1 MELQVVSNQGP
12 LTALSTHAMYLQFTK
27 IRRRLEISDT
37 ITPEDLAMPVS
48 ELDTAHAKQILR
60 DVGLRATAARVAV
73 IKLLAS
79 QASPITHAEVVE
91 SLAEFGFDQSTLFRC
106 LNEMADAEI
115 LIRLDLG
122 DQTRRFEFRDSSTR
136 EEFTHPHFMCVDCGQ
151 LSCMND
157 FSIQITPSRGRRR
170 KQLGTITEI
179 MIRGHCG
186 NCELQT

>member
-1 MELQVVSNQGP
+1 MELQVASNRGP
-12 LTALSTHAMYLQFTK
+12 LTGTPAHAMYLQS
-27 IRRRLEISDT
+27 RRLRHRLELSDT

-106 LNEMADAEI
+106 LNEMADSEI
-115 LIRLDLG
+115 LTRLDLG
-122 DQTRRFEFRDSSTR
+122 DQTRRFEFRDSATR
-136 EEFTHPHFMCVDCGQ
+136 DEFTHPHFMCVDCGQ

-157 FSIQITPSRGRRR
+157 FSIQITPSRGPRR
-170 KQLGTITEI
+170 KQLGTITET

-186 NCELQT
+186 NCEPQT